1 MCACS
6 PLRAASHVIRRALYR
21 MEGGKATSVGESQHR
36 ELSIWQSVTVGM
48 ASQEKRSEALNG
60 SLTYPPPPP
69 TGLTPVLDRNISALY
84 ERRRKQAEAASWQ
97 ERTAA
102 SIGRFTGSMPFV
114 YLHLLVFG
122 FWITANLGWIPGV
135 SPWDDSFVVL
145 AMIASVEAIFLST
158 FVLITQNYMAQAAAR
173 RADLDL
179 QVSLLA
185 EHEITKLASL
195 VSDIAVKLNVE
206 TAQDKDVEEI
216 KQNIAPEGV
225 LDEIER
231 LS

>member
-1 MCACS
+1 
-6 PLRAASHVIRRALYR
+6 

-69 TGLTPVLDRNISALY
+69 TGLTPVLDRNMSALY
-84 ERRRKQAEAASWQ
+84 ERRRKQAEATSWQ

-135 SPWDDSFVVL
+135 SPWDDSFVIL

-158 FVLITQNYMAQAAAR
+158 FVLITQNYMAQAADR

-216 KQNIAPEGV
+216 KQNIAPDAV